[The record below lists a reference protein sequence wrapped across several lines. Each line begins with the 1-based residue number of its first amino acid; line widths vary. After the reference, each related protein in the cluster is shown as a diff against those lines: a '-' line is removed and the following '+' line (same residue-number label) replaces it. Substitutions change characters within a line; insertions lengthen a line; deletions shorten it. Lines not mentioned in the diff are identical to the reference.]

1 MSPAMPAALDVL
13 RDVFGHDSFRPGQGE
28 VIEAVLAG
36 RDCLAVMPTGAGKS
50 VTFQLPARVLGG
62 MVLVVSPL
70 ISLMKDQVDQATARG
85 LRATLVNSTLDDAER
100 ASRIAGV
107 AAGEYEL
114 LYVAPE
120 GLQRLLSAASIRD
133 RVSMVAIDEA
143 HCISA
148 WGHDFRPAY
157 RQLSGLKQR
166 LGGVPVMAVTAT
178 ATTRVSEDIVRQLGM
193 SDPFSYR
200 GSFYRPNLRI
210 AARKKDGIGDTR
222 GEILAVVR
230 AHEGECGVVYC
241 LTRRSSG
248 SLATWLQRQG
258 VAARAYHAGMEDTE
272 RIEVQEAFVRGEA
285 RVIVATVA
293 FGMGIDKADVR
304 FVIHQDLPGSVEAY
318 AQEIGRAGRD
328 GEPSDCVLFYS
339 WADVKRRDA
348 MIEAIEDPAYRREV
362 AQRTRAMY
370 RLADG
375 DDCRHRSLAAWF
387 DETIGDC
394 GGPCDVCGDVSAP
407 RLIREGTAKERQ
419 GRVFGSGIAPGASSA
434 RDRAAAPGSMR
445 HATREALEPDDAALF
460 DRLREVRLELAKE
473 LGVPAYV
480 VFPDSTLA
488 AMAAARPADE
498 AAMLALSGVG
508 EVKLARFGGTFLRA
522 VAGDGGPDPDGEA
535 DAPGC

>member
-1 MSPAMPAALDVL
+1 MNPNAPAALDVL

-62 MVLVVSPL
+62 MALVVSPL
-70 ISLMKDQVDQATARG
+70 ISLMKDQVDQATSRG
-85 LRATLVNSTLDDAER
+85 LRATLINSTLDDAER
-100 ASRIAGV
+100 ARRVAGV
-107 AAGEYEL
+107 AAGDYEL

-120 GLQRLLSAASIRD
+120 GLQRLLSDAAIRS

-200 GSFYRPNLRI
+200 GSFFRPNLRI
-210 AARKKDGIGDTR
+210 AVRKKDGIGDTR

-258 VAARAYHAGMEDTE
+258 VAARAYHAGMEDAE

-328 GEPSDCVLFYS
+328 GGSSDCVLFYS

-348 MIEAIEDPAYRREV
+348 MIDAIEDPVYRREV
-362 AQRTRAMY
+362 AERARSMY
-370 RLADG
+370 RLAAG
-375 DDCRHRSLAAWF
+375 GECRHRSLAAWF
-387 DETIGDC
+387 DEAIGDC
-394 GGPCDVCGDVSAP
+394 GGSCDVCGDVSAP
-407 RLIREGTAKERQ
+407 RLIRQGESREHP
-419 GRVFGSGIAPGASSA
+419 GRVFGAGVARGSSGRPEGVVSTA
-434 RDRAAAPGSMR
+434 RRPP
-445 HATREALEPDDAALF
+445 REELAGGDAALF
-460 DRLREVRLELAKE
+460 DRLRDVRLALARELA
-473 LGVPAYV
+473 VPAYV

-488 AMAAARPADE
+488 AMAVGHPADE
-498 AAMLALSGVG
+498 TAMLALSGIG
-508 EVKLARFGGTFLRA
+508 EVKLARFGAAFLQA
-522 VAGDGGPDPDGEA
+522 VADHDALDPERKGDGC
-535 DAPGC
+535 GC

>member
-1 MSPAMPAALDVL
+1 MSPNPSAALDVL

-50 VTFQLPARVLGG
+50 VTFQVPARVLGG

-70 ISLMKDQVDQATARG
+70 ISLMKDQVDQATSRG
-85 LRATLVNSTLDDAER
+85 LRATLVNSTLEAGER
-100 ASRIAGV
+100 ARRVAAA

-120 GLQRLLSAASIRD
+120 GLERLLSSAEIRS

-157 RQLSGLKQR
+157 RQLSGLKRR

-178 ATTRVSEDIVRQLGM
+178 ATTRVATDIVRQLGM
-193 SDPFSYR
+193 ADPFSYR

-210 AARKKDGIGDTR
+210 AVRKKDGIGDTR
-222 GEILAVVR
+222 SEILAVIR

-248 SLATWLQRQG
+248 TLATWLQRQG
-258 VAARAYHAGMEDTE
+258 VPARAYHAGMQDTE
-272 RIEVQEAFVRGEA
+272 RIEVQEAFLSGQA

-304 FVIHQDLPGSVEAY
+304 FVVHQDLPGSVEAY

-328 GEPSDCVLFYS
+328 GQPSDCVLFFS
-339 WADVKRRDA
+339 WADVRRRDA
-348 MIEAIEDPAYRREV
+348 MIGSIEDPDYRREV
-362 AQRTRAMY
+362 SQRTRAMY
-370 RLADG
+370 RLAAGDG
-375 DDCRHRSLAAWF
+375 CRHRSLAAWF
-387 DETIGDC
+387 DETIDDC
-394 GGPCDVCGDVSAP
+394 GGPCDVCGDISAP
-407 RLIREGTAKERQ
+407 RLIRRGEPRRGSSR
-419 GRVFGSGIAPGASSA
+419 GSSRVFGAGEGPGV
-434 RDRAAAPGSMR
+434 RD
-445 HATREALEPDDAALF
+445 TALF
-460 DRLREVRLELAKE
+460 NHLRDVRLELSRD

-488 AMAAARPADE
+488 AMTEARPADG
-498 AAMLALSGVG
+498 AAMLALPGVG
-508 EVKLARFGGTFLRA
+508 EVKLARFGATFLKA
-522 VAGDGGPDPDGEA
+522 IAEHG
-535 DAPGC
+535 